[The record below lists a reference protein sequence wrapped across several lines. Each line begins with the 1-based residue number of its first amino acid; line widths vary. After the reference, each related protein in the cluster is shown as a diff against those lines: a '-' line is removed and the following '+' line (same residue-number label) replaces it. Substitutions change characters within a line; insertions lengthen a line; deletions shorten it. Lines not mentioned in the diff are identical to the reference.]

1 MRWDMGIFNGS
12 FVSENKVPHMLH
24 FGVCCSL
31 GRLQEMH
38 EDFFVSGRAQ
48 SNNDFHVPERRK
60 KETCWLVVW
69 NIWIICPFSWVCRN
83 PN

>member
-1 MRWDMGIFNGS
+1 MGIFNGS

-48 SNNDFHVPERRK
+48 S
-60 KETCWLVVW
+60 
-69 NIWIICPFSWVCRN
+69 
-83 PN
+83 